1 MWYQVCF
8 SFCFVA
14 WVALAGVATG
24 WSCRTQADSLYY
36 QGEKAV
42 QQAQRLNRD
51 LTPLGAERAG
61 NGADIPPWRGGLA
74 MPPLAYKG
82 VGHRRP
88 DPYPDDQPVYQ
99 IYNDNSAQHQL
110 DVTPGVLALL
120 RGSDVQLNVYP
131 TRRTAAAPHFWYD
144 QTYQNLVQRPDLLTD
159 LTGGVPF
166 PIPSD
171 GSEVLTNMLLRWQG
185 KQFHGFE
192 RLFSV
197 QGNDVEAWPLATRA
211 VFPYAMPVSDRGF
224 DLPEQLRSR
233 TRVSESNHRKAVH
246 WFSWRER
253 SLESPFHR
261 QYAVTVE
268 SRAVAVEHLLNA
280 SQAPAM
286 LPPSLLMDQPD
297 QYHWQLVGKRELLVP
312 YNNYRLFDD
321 QPGYKNF
328 LTPSRPQLQRVRF
341 EKHRVWVLDGVV
353 KGRSRASFGKQVLYV
368 DEDSW
373 APVMIDRYSIAGE
386 LVGVGIALLTS
397 AYEVPAIVA
406 EFQLEFDLQEDRYWF
421 HAMDDSIGLSRDYSR
436 LPVSRNRSLLDT
448 VR

>member
-88 DPYPDDQPVYQ
+88 APYPDDQPVYQ

-171 GSEVLTNMLLRWQG
+171 GSEVLTNMLLR
-185 KQFHGFE
+185 
-192 RLFSV
+192 
-197 QGNDVEAWPLATRA
+197 
-211 VFPYAMPVSDRGF
+211 
-224 DLPEQLRSR
+224 
-233 TRVSESNHRKAVH
+233 
-246 WFSWRER
+246 
-253 SLESPFHR
+253 
-261 QYAVTVE
+261 
-268 SRAVAVEHLLNA
+268 
-280 SQAPAM
+280 
-286 LPPSLLMDQPD
+286 
-297 QYHWQLVGKRELLVP
+297 
-312 YNNYRLFDD
+312 
-321 QPGYKNF
+321 
-328 LTPSRPQLQRVRF
+328 
-341 EKHRVWVLDGVV
+341 
-353 KGRSRASFGKQVLYV
+353 
-368 DEDSW
+368 
-373 APVMIDRYSIAGE
+373 
-386 LVGVGIALLTS
+386 
-397 AYEVPAIVA
+397 
-406 EFQLEFDLQEDRYWF
+406 
-421 HAMDDSIGLSRDYSR
+421 
-436 LPVSRNRSLLDT
+436 
-448 VR
+448 